1 MKTSQTGEDPG
12 EDFNVRQKHGQIW
25 REYSEP
31 WELYRAIPWWLK
43 HLIYAPLFIWALWY
57 MLVFSGGFETEEY
70 YEGVH
75 FLNYSQGE
83 SENPGTKDSNA
94 SAEPTSRPDGKQI
107 YANVCNACHQPTG
120 LGIPGAFPPLAG
132 SDWVAGD
139 PKILSAILL
148 HGLMGP
154 IKVNGVDY
162 NGAMPAMGAQL
173 KDEEIAAVLTYVR
186 SEWGNSAPPVEAS
199 TVIEIR
205 DAFTGRAPWNV
216 VDLDAAFPQ

>member
-1 MKTSQTGEDPG
+1 MKAPPSGKDPG

-25 REYSEP
+25 REYAEP
-31 WELYRAIPWWLK
+31 WERFRAIPWWLK

-57 MLVFSGGFETEEY
+57 LLVFSGGFKTDEY
-70 YEGVH
+70 YEGVR
-75 FLNYSQGE
+75 FVDYSPQKAE
-83 SENPGTKDSNA
+83 PPGTNDSNA
-94 SAEPTSRPDGKQI
+94 VAEITSRPDGKQI

-139 PKILSAILL
+139 PKLLSAILI

-154 IKVNGVDY
+154 IQVNGIDY

-173 KDEEIAAVLTYVR
+173 GDEEIAAVLTYVR

-199 TVIEIR
+199 TVTEIR
-205 DAFTGRAPWNV
+205 EAYPARAPWNIG
-216 VDLDAAFPQ
+216 DLDIAFPQ